1 MIIRLKK
8 INLIILILF
17 FFLGSLEANQIF
29 DIKKSVKDNEHGNFI
44 SEFGDPE
51 KDSKFSL
58 IFFEKSFEDIQSF
71 IKAIPN
77 RSPNPVI
84 QKIIYDLLTA
94 KKVEQEFYF

>member
-51 KDSKFSL
+51 KDSKVASYGKNLGSSL
-58 IFFEKSFEDIQSF
+58 LWDPKTKCEF
-71 IKAIPN
+71 IVSQEGDKLY
-77 RSPNPVI
+77 RY
-84 QKIIYDLLTA
+84 Q
-94 KKVEQEFYF
+94 VENDNHSCIE